1 MSWPPNIGEPLPR
14 AAGIWF
20 EQSKLEWILGAE
32 GHGREWMRVFHVD
45 SGDWERV
52 WRAIAEATPGATIK
66 EVRKRSPHGVTCGVQ
81 VSLTIGDRSAKT
93 LVSWHYA
100 LEIAAPRLV
109 TAYPTP

>member
-14 AAGIWF
+14 AASIWF

-32 GHGREWMRVFHVD
+32 GHAMPE
-45 SGDWERV
+45 
-52 WRAIAEATPGATIK
+52 ATIK

-81 VSLTIGDRSAKT
+81 VNLTIGDHSAKT

-100 LEIAAPRLV
+100 LGIAAPRLV

>member
-1 MSWPPNIGEPLPR
+1 MPWPPSIGKPLPR
-14 AAGIWF
+14 AASIWF
-20 EQSKLEWILGAE
+20 EQGKLEWILGVE
-32 GHGREWMRVFHVD
+32 GHGREWARVFHVD

-52 WRAIAEATPGATIK
+52 WEAIAEATPEAAIT
-66 EVRKRSPHGVTCGVQ
+66 EVRKRSPHGMTCGVQ

-100 LEIAAPRLV
+100 LEIATPRLV